1 MKIRY
6 LIGKILLFSAIF
18 SLFLLFP
25 LFQKS
30 AREPMDF
37 STIPVFFMSLSECL
51 SGAVVL
57 FLCKRLYSIPIYIQ
71 YEKCAASPINCKK
84 KSQNK
89 KIRAFLFLKDAG
101 DVFLCFGILCVFSAV
116 LQVIAFLQQNEKMT
130 MVIFPT
136 GFKWIICICTLFFSA
151 FYEEALYRIFVPEY
165 LLSIFT
171 SDLKSNSA
179 KMKKI
184 SCILC
189 ELFTLLL
196 FALSHRYLGILSVIN
211 AAFAHIALRF
221 FLKKDKNL
229 FITVFAHFL
238 YNLISLLLIWAR
250 Q

>member
-1 MKIRY
+1 MKTRY
-6 LIGKILLFSAIF
+6 LIGKILLFIAVF

-30 AREPMDF
+30 TKEAMDF
-37 STIPVFFMSLSECL
+37 SAIPVFFISLSEFL

-57 FLCKRLYSIPIYIQ
+57 LLCKRLYSVPIYMQ
-71 YEKCAASPINCKK
+71 YEKRFASSASLVK

-89 KIRAFLFLKDAG
+89 KIRIFLFLKDAG

-116 LQVIAFLQQNEKMT
+116 LQAIAFLQPNEKMT
-130 MVIFPT
+130 DIVFPT
-136 GFKWIICICTLFFSA
+136 GFKWIVCIFTLFFSA
-151 FYEEALYRIFVPEY
+151 FYEEALYRTFVPEY

-171 SDLKSNSA
+171 TDLKINSA
-179 KMKKI
+179 KTKKL

-189 ELFTLLL
+189 ESFALLL
-196 FALSHRYLGILSVIN
+196 FALSHRYLGVFSVIN

-238 YNLISLLLIWAR
+238 YNLISLLLIGAR
-250 Q
+250 L